1 MDEVIKEIK
10 SPGGTYKVQIIKRS
24 KDGLF
29 TSKTFMWFNHDKEIS
44 EVLGE
49 DGYWGVLYS
58 TTSITDSVDRC
69 MTIAVEQLFVASGE
83 KIIL

>member
-1 MDEVIKEIK
+1 MDEVMKGIK
-10 SPGGTYKVQIIKRS
+10 SPSGLFKTQIIKRS

-29 TSKTFMWFNHDKEIS
+29 TSKIFMWFYHDKEIS
-44 EVLGE
+44 EVIGD

-58 TTSITDSVDRC
+58 TTSITESVDRC
-69 MTIAVEQLFVASGE
+69 MITAVEQLFVASGE